1 MTLLPIQPQLPILT
15 LTLNPALD
23 VATSAPRVVAGPKLR
38 CSAPRLD
45 PGGGGINVARAV
57 RRLGG
62 EALALVA
69 LGGATGARL
78 AEALRA
84 EGVSYSAFDAPG
96 ETRQSLAVTEEASGA
111 QYRFV
116 LPGPDWAAAD
126 AARALDRLRE
136 ITPDGAFVVLSGS
149 QPPGLP
155 DRFAADLRAALPA
168 SARLVLDTSGAALQA
183 VVRDPVPGLAVL
195 RMDDAEAEEL
205 AGRRFADRAESAA
218 YAAELVVRGVA
229 ETVILARGAEG
240 SVLADRQGKL
250 FAPAPKVQV
259 VSAVGAGD
267 SFVGALV
274 LTLAQGGRRAA
285 ALAHAVA
292 AAAATCLTP
301 ATELCRPE
309 DVARFLPLCAPEV
322 LA

>member
-1 MTLLPIQPQLPILT
+1 MSVQAPILT

-23 VATSAPRVVAGPKLR
+23 VATSAPFVVAGPKLR
-38 CSAPRLD
+38 CTAPRVD

-84 EGVSYSAFDAPG
+84 EGVRYSAFEAPG
-96 ETRQSLAVTEEASGA
+96 ETRQSLAVRDETSGA

-116 LPGPDWAAAD
+116 LPGPDWAAGD
-126 AARALDRLRE
+126 AARALNEVRAA
-136 ITPDGAFVVLSGS
+136 TPERALVVLSGS

-155 DRFAADLRAALPA
+155 DRFVADLRAALPG
-168 SARLVLDTSGAALQA
+168 SARLVLDTSGAALRA

-205 AGRRFADRAESAA
+205 AGHRFADRAESAA
-218 YAAELVVRGVA
+218 YAAGLVARGVA

-250 FAPAPKVQV
+250 FAPAPPVQV

-274 LTLAQGGRRAA
+274 LSMARGEGRAA
-285 ALAHAVA
+285 ALVQAVA

-309 DVARFLPLCAPEV
+309 DVARFLPLTTPEG

>member
-1 MTLLPIQPQLPILT
+1 MTPLPILT

-23 VATSAPRVVAGPKLR
+23 IATSVPEVVAGPKLR
-38 CSAPRLD
+38 CTAPRLD

-62 EALALVA
+62 EARALVA
-69 LGGATGARL
+69 LGGVTGARL
-78 AEALRA
+78 AAALRA
-84 EGVSYSAFDAPG
+84 EGVRYSAFDAPG
-96 ETRQSLAVTEEASGA
+96 ETRQSLAVRDEASGA

-126 AARALDRLRE
+126 AARALEEVRR
-136 ITPDGAFVVLSGS
+136 ITPEGALVVLSGS

-155 DRFAADLRAALPA
+155 DRFAADLRAALPG
-168 SARLVLDTSGAALQA
+168 SARLVLDTSGAALRA

-195 RMDDAEAEEL
+195 RMDDAEAEDL
-205 AGRRFADRAESAA
+205 AGQRFADRAESAA
-218 YAAELVVRGVA
+218 YAAALVAQGVA

-250 FAPAPKVQV
+250 FAPAPRVQV
-259 VSAVGAGD
+259 ISAVGAGD

-274 LTLAQGGRRAA
+274 LTLAQGGGRKA

-292 AAAATCLTP
+292 TAAATCLTP
-301 ATELCRPE
+301 NTEMGRPE